1 MLEAQPNVTL
11 LDKVTLRRL
20 ELGRTGDRIVAA
32 HAVRAE
38 ERTELVVQAEHFILA
53 LGGVETPRLLLLS
66 ADGNA
71 HGAGLG
77 NMGGQL
83 GQGFS
88 DHLDPYVTYDLGRP
102 VGSRLGFETMICD
115 HFRAQEDRREQ
126 PTFMI
131 LASPA
136 MDWFPVGNEAAT
148 WATEN
153 AVLSLE
159 KIRESIPQMATLTT
173 MTEMEGN
180 GTLELDDSQL
190 DAFGSPVAKVT
201 LRLTDWDRRG
211 PARLAMLAPEI
222 AEAMGASSVSEIT
235 PPEFGLGYHP
245 SGATAMA
252 NNPDKGVCDPNLKVF
267 GLENLH
273 LVSNSVFPHMGGNP
287 PTLTIVALAL
297 RLAAHLERWQ
307 PDE

>member
-1 MLEAQPNVTL
+1 MLEESANVTL
-11 LDKVTLRRL
+11 LDQVSLRRL
-20 ELGRTGDRIVAA
+20 ELGPTGDQIVAA
-32 HAVRAE
+32 HAVRVE

-66 ADGNA
+66 ADGNT

-77 NMGGQL
+77 NLGGQL
-83 GQGFS
+83 GQRFS
-88 DHLDPYVTYDLGRP
+88 DHLNPYVTYDVGRP

-115 HFRAQEDRREQ
+115 HFRAQEDREEQ
-126 PTFMI
+126 PTFMMF
-131 LASPA
+131 ACPA

-148 WATEN
+148 WAIQN
-153 AVLSLE
+153 DVLSLE
-159 KIRESIPQMATLTT
+159 QLRESIPQMATLTT

-180 GTLELDDSQL
+180 GALELDDSQL

-201 LRLTDWDRRG
+201 LRLTEWDRQG

-222 AEAMGASSVSEIT
+222 GEAMGASSVSEIT

-245 SGATAMA
+245 CGTTAMA
-252 NNPDKGVCDPNLKVF
+252 NNPDEGVCDPDLRVF

-273 LVSNSVFPHMGGNP
+273 LLSNSVLPHMGGSP

-297 RLAAHLERWQ
+297 RLAAHLERGAA
-307 PDE
+307 